1 MNHNDENL
9 IWEAYIDKHG
19 NFRGGKDP
27 NKKPEEGGAT
37 YSPLDAT
44 KRPSLKSDDPNER
57 ARAAEFETRHIKPKP
72 ERDRQRKRLG
82 EDMHSDDEREELD
95 GDDVKYDEG
104 DTVALT
110 KAVGGGVGDIVELSP
125 AGTHAI
131 IELTKNQTETD
142 LVAGDRVSVH
152 VSDLMLVPKTLEDE
166 QED

>member
-1 MNHNDENL
+1 MNPNDENL

-27 NKKPEEGGAT
+27 NKKPDQGGAKH
-37 YSPLDAT
+37 SALDGD
-44 KRPSLKSDDPNER
+44 RPSMTSSDPNER
-57 ARAAEFETRHIKPKP
+57 ARAAEYETRHIKPKP
-72 ERDRQRKRLG
+72 ERDRQRKKLG
-82 EDMHSDDEREELD
+82 EDIHSDDEREELD
-95 GDDVKYDEG
+95 IDEVKYDEG

-131 IELTKNQTETD
+131 IELTKSQTETD

>member
-1 MNHNDENL
+1 MNRNDENL
-9 IWEAYIDKHG
+9 IWEAYLQ
-19 NFRGGKDP
+19 
-27 NKKPEEGGAT
+27 E
-37 YSPLDAT
+37 
-44 KRPSLKSDDPNER
+44 
-57 ARAAEFETRHIKPKP
+57 
-72 ERDRQRKRLG
+72 
-82 EDMHSDDEREELD
+82 DEREELD
-95 GDDVKYDEG
+95 IDEVKYDKG